1 MSKEFKEVNFEGA
14 CPTLSWSFHT
24 RADENND
31 PRPEILRIMF
41 HGKYREGQEAHTD
54 AHLITVIIA
63 AAVNFWHPKFVI
75 IDLSDFE
82 YHGGD
87 EFEKIYDSVDDD
99 DIQTVVLVGD
109 KSRAAMTALYYG
121 TEEGKDIVDNNFF
134 YDDLDKAIKKLKDQ
148 E

>member
-1 MSKEFKEVNFEGA
+1 MSKEFKEVDFAGA
-14 CPTLSWSFHT
+14 CPTISWTFHIKQ
-24 RADENND
+24 DD
-31 PRPEILRIMF
+31 YSSRPEILRIMF
-41 HGKYREGQEAHTD
+41 HGIYRQGEDAHTD

-63 AAVNFWHPKFVI
+63 AAVHFWHPQFVI

-99 DIQTVVLVGD
+99 DIQTVVLVGE
-109 KSRAAMTALYYG
+109 KCRAAMTALYYG

-134 YDDLDKAIKKLKDQ
+134 YDDLEKAIKKLKDQ
-148 E
+148 Y